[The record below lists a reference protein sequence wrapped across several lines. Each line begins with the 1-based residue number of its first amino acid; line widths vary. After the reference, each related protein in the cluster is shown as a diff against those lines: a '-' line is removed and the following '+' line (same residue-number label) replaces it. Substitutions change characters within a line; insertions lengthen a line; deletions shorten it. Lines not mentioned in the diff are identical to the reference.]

1 MSENTTRFF
10 RLDDAFDAPQR
21 HHNGGSVFLP
31 DRLDPF
37 VADADDDFV
46 ISPLAGSL
54 AGQPSIDARL
64 REELK
69 PVIHDINILRPE
81 NYHELSAETCDAL
94 VKQSQNEKSEEA
106 KEALAALIELLKE
119 NIELESFLDQ
129 SMNRVHKA

>member
-10 RLDDAFDAPQR
+10 RLDDAPEAYRGHQ
-21 HHNGGSVFLP
+21 NGGSVLLP
-31 DRLDPF
+31 DRLDPSG
-37 VADADDDFV
+37 ADDDFV

-81 NYHELSAETCDAL
+81 NYHTMSMATCDAL
-94 VKQSQNEKSEEA
+94 VKHSQNEQAGEA
-106 KEALAALIELLKE
+106 KEALTALVELLKE

-129 SMNRVHKA
+129 SMNRIHKA

>member
-1 MSENTTRFF
+1 MSMNTTRFF
-10 RLDDAFDAPQR
+10 RLDDAPEAYRGHQ
-21 HHNGGSVFLP
+21 NSGSVLLP

-37 VADADDDFV
+37 VADDDFV
-46 ISPLAGSL
+46 ISPLVGSL
-54 AGQPSIDARL
+54 SGQPSIDARL

-81 NYHELSAETCDAL
+81 NYHTMSMATCDAL
-94 VKQSQNEKSEEA
+94 VKQSQIEQTDEA
-106 KEALAALIELLKE
+106 KEALASLIALLKE